1 MATML
6 RFWPRLVRAV
16 FCIALAITFLS
27 QGAGHLH
34 SAKALDGIPQVT
46 VVVTQPHSSADD
58 CAGSS
63 HSKAAVLDCA
73 EHCCPLPS
81 LGTSAADAERLDTAP
96 RAIAAALHDAHVAL
110 PDEPPRT

>member
-1 MATML
+1 MATLL

-16 FCIALAITFLS
+16 FCIALAITLQS

-46 VVVTQPHSSADD
+46 VVVTQPHSAADG

-63 HSKAAVLDCA
+63 HSKAAVSDCA

-81 LGTSAADAERLDTAP
+81 IGASATDAERLEAAP
-96 RAIAAALHDAHVAL
+96 RTVAVALHDAHVAL